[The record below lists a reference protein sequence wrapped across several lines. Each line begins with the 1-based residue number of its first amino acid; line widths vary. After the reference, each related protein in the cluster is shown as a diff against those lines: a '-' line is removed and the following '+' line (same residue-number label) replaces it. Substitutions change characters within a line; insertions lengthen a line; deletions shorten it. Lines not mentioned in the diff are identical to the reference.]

1 MRSWSWFVLI
11 LALSWIFLVGCDQ
24 KVPLEFTSTL
34 NISGTVY
41 EYDYLR
47 NTSNREKKLDQVFI
61 TLSGTATFSTTTSS
75 NGAFSFAS
83 IPLGKYTLAATKEGY
98 QKDGK
103 PAYTAEYDL
112 SPAGY
117 AGTSQTI
124 EFDLDPRPVLLGASV
139 DDNDEV
145 SISTNTF
152 RLYFSEAIS
161 PNSATAF
168 VKMVGLRSAALDAD
182 SIVRSNISW
191 ESGGKTM
198 VLTLGGSLEPDADYH
213 LGLACSNA
221 VIGIKGIMDLQN
233 NPIYGTQAY
242 DYSLQGLT
250 SDASWGT
257 YFYIPFKTEAGKTS
271 RPSAPTGLWVRSTVT
286 GSSEIDYN
294 SVYSSGSGV
303 TLGFNGSE
311 GANGYKLYAS
321 RDGVNYLFVK
331 QFGSPSCFVGVNDI
345 VLTFGPSIA
354 IGYDTYGYPVDPGL
368 PWPFLRDKIYFK
380 VSAYNSLGESDLSAP
395 LSVVDTVKPT
405 ANAVAVSESPIIKII
420 KFSEPLSR
428 ETAENAANYI
438 FQGVGTPSIS
448 SITLVNDFAFYYLPY
463 KTTFIRLQIASPESG
478 PRTIRIGGIKDLTG
492 NIISAETEVT
502 Y

>member
-24 KVPLEFTSTL
+24 KVPLEVTSTL
-34 NISGTVY
+34 NLSGAVY

-103 PAYTAEYDL
+103 LAYTAEYDL
-112 SPAGY
+112 SSAGY

-124 EFDLDPRPVLLGASV
+124 EFDLDPRPVFLGASV
-139 DDNDEV
+139 DDNEEV
-145 SISTNTF
+145 PISVNSF

-161 PNSATAF
+161 PESVTAF

-182 SIVRSNISW
+182 SVVLSNISW

-198 VLTLGGSLEPDADYH
+198 VLTLSGSLEPDAVYH

-221 VIGIKGIMDLQN
+221 VIGIKGITDLQN
-233 NPIYGTQAY
+233 NPIYGTQTY
-242 DYSLQGLT
+242 DYGLHDLT
-250 SDASWGT
+250 SDAGWGT
-257 YFYIPFKTEAGKTS
+257 YFYIPFKTEAGKTG
-271 RPSAPTGLWVRSTVT
+271 RPLAPTGLWVRSTVT
-286 GSSEIDYN
+286 GSLEIDYN
-294 SVYSSGSGV
+294 SVYSSGSGI

-331 QFGSPSCFVGVNDI
+331 QFGSPSCFVGVNDM

-354 IGYDTYGYPVDPGL
+354 IGHDTYGCPVDPGL
-368 PWPFLRDKIYFK
+368 PWPFLRDRIYFK

-395 LSVVDTVKPT
+395 LSVVDLVKPT
-405 ANAVAVSESPIIKII
+405 ANAVAVSESPIIKVI

-428 ETAENAANYI
+428 ETAEKSTNY
-438 FQGVGTPSIS
+438 FLRGVGTPNIVSV
-448 SITLVNDFAFYYLPY
+448 TLTNDFAYSYLPY
-463 KTTFIRLQIASPESG
+463 KTTFVRLQISSPESG
-478 PRTIRIGGIKDLTG
+478 PRTIALTG
-492 NIISAETEVT
+492 IMDLSGNPISAETEAT